1 MKLKFTFLGG
11 LPGPLFTGVDNIPGI
26 GVDTCKGIS
35 VCTGACESTGEQD
48 LGEATLSCSFGS
60 VSFKSFAGCLAGEQ
74 LKSVNR

>member
-11 LPGPLFTGVDNIPGI
+11 LPGPLFTGVD
-26 GVDTCKGIS
+26 TCKGTGVS

-60 VSFKSFAGCLAGEQ
+60 VSFKSFADCLSGEQ
-74 LKSVNR
+74 LKSLNR